1 MPDRALKPP
10 RVPPRPPARDWKK
23 TANWNP
29 YLGQE
34 VDIGTLSSE
43 GSGGSKG
50 LPAQQID
57 TETPEQSSTTRQ
69 DQKATSTIGGSE
81 SDREH
86 PRDGAI
92 RGASDS
98 IVGGSDRTMPS
109 AVNDLTSVGG
119 LGPSPV
125 AVLIEDGDDT
135 SPPAAGNPTI
145 APHSPSLAEPDM
157 IKERHDENIPSA
169 VGHSRP
175 TLDVLRLA
183 TSDHTK
189 GNDSDMASS
198 AVDDLRSKLE
208 SAFENRNPSKQ
219 VNNIPRVFYGPNKI
233 TESSMYQATY
243 TERDAATPAPSVKIP
258 AVQEQDLDSVL
269 EREGFKTLSSNIK
282 ITSEVPKLPEQAAT
296 FATDSAPTSKIEEAV
311 QSSTSNP
318 ALNGSVSRTG
328 STRSASGETDV
339 NASSDFQTAS
349 QHLPPPDPSLEMM
362 LQGSETLS
370 DEAIRH
376 EKPLST
382 SSNGLATRAGL
393 EVAGSSDQFEKGT
406 TDISGVTPLS
416 GLGLKTLED
425 TNIIDRPLQL
435 DTSVSL
441 TTTESGNPSP
451 PQRPPPLPPKSSELS
466 SPASQF
472 PLTPMSSI
480 IETDLYTASS
490 GQDSS
495 CGSSSDLPEVNT
507 AESIQ
512 YYMDDSA
519 ATSLGI
525 APPSSLREQGQF
537 QLRNLRSQLA
547 AAKARGDPRSQE
559 DAIQKSIDVI
569 RRTQLS
575 PPAEP
580 VTTTMTKQTTPS
592 PKLKNKASMIR
603 FPLLTSSTKSEALG
617 QAAADGDEPTL
628 TKLLRENVYVNCT
641 SLGSKTPMM
650 RAAMN
655 GRVQCMAILKVFGA
669 DELAAD
675 KSGATA
681 LHHAIL
687 SNQIPAVK
695 WLLETYRPSEA
706 IRHRSSIMS
715 RMDAGNWGRSHRI
728 LREISDTTGL
738 KPLHIAVEH
747 AAVEMVKTLL
757 AAGADMEAKDKQ
769 GRTPLIH
776 AIFASRHD
784 SFDTLLRSGA
794 RIDHADAME
803 MSALHWAA
811 RLGKV
816 AMIATLLERGA
827 SRLDHDN
834 AGHEPIH
841 QAASGGHILAVE
853 ALLTEGSELDRPT
866 KTGENKSGES
876 LLHIASLHNHLDLAR
891 YLLKNGVQVNHWSDR
906 APTWN
911 YDPRAKLLGSSL
923 TPLHYACCLGHF
935 EMAVLLIDHKA
946 LVNAATEDGYTPL
959 MMAAEAENT
968 DLVALLHNRGAKI
981 NASLPGTLSTALHIA
996 ARRGDIDTVRELI
1009 RAGADFKGR
1018 AGKDG
1023 YKRTPLETCGDC
1035 LDKRKRYQV
1044 LEYLSII
1051 HHNDSVKRG
1060 LPPPQ
1065 PFTYF
1070 GQLQQQATLVQ
1081 QARNSTYSQ
1090 EPAPPPPY
1098 SKAPPAWG

>member
-10 RVPPRPPARDWKK
+10 QVPPRPPPRDWKK
-23 TANWNP
+23 TSSWNP
-29 YLGQE
+29 YLGQD
-34 VDIGTLSSE
+34 VDIGTLPCES
-43 GSGGSKG
+43 SGGRED

-57 TETPEQSSTTRQ
+57 TETPEQSATIRQ
-69 DQKATSTIGGSE
+69 DQKVTSTIGGSK

-86 PRDGAI
+86 PRDGTI
-92 RGASDS
+92 TGASDATVDWS
-98 IVGGSDRTMPS
+98 SGTMPS
-109 AVNDLTSVGG
+109 AIDNLT
-119 LGPSPV
+119 
-125 AVLIEDGDDT
+125 VLNEDGDNIL
-135 SPPAAGNPTI
+135 PPPTGNPTT
-145 APHSPSLAEPDM
+145 APYSPSHAEPDM
-157 IKERHDENIPSA
+157 TKERNDENIPSA

-175 TLDVLRLA
+175 TLDVLRSA
-183 TSDHTK
+183 TSDHTQ

-208 SAFENRNPSKQ
+208 SAFENRSPSKQ
-219 VNNIPRVFYGPNKI
+219 ANNTPRVFYGPNKI
-233 TESSMYQATY
+233 TESSMYQDMY
-243 TERDAATPAPSVKIP
+243 TQLDAATPAPSVEIP
-258 AVQEQDLDSVL
+258 ASQEQDSDPVL

-282 ITSEVPKLPEQAAT
+282 LTSEVPKSPEQATT
-296 FATDSAPTSKIEEAV
+296 FATDSTPTSQIEEAV

-318 ALNGSVSRTG
+318 SLNESMSRTR
-328 STRSASGETDV
+328 STRSTSGETDGNV
-339 NASSDFQTAS
+339 SSDLETAS
-349 QHLPPPDPSLEMM
+349 QHLPPPDRSLETM
-362 LQGSETLS
+362 LQESETLS

-382 SSNGLATRAGL
+382 SSNGSATRVGL
-393 EVAGSSDQFEKGT
+393 EVPGSSDQFKKET
-406 TDISGVTPLS
+406 TGVSDVTPLS
-416 GLGLKTLED
+416 GLGLKTPED
-425 TNIIDRPLQL
+425 TNMKDRPLQL
-435 DTSVSL
+435 NTSVS
-441 TTTESGNPSP
+441 TTIESGSPSP
-451 PQRPPPLPPKSSELS
+451 PQRPPPLPPRSSELS
-466 SPASQF
+466 SPASQP

-480 IETDLYTASS
+480 IETDLHTVSS

-495 CGSSSDLPEVNT
+495 HGSSSDFPEVNT

-512 YYMDDSA
+512 YSMDNFTA
-519 ATSLGI
+519 ASSGI
-525 APPSSLREQGQF
+525 APSSSLREQGQL

-547 AAKARGDPRSQE
+547 AAKARGDPESQE

-569 RRTQLS
+569 WRTQLS

-580 VTTTMTKQTTPS
+580 VTTTITKETASS
-592 PKLKNKASMIR
+592 PKLKNKASMLR

-617 QAAADGDEPTL
+617 QAAADGDESTL

-655 GRVQCMAILKVFGA
+655 GRVQCMSILKVFGA
-669 DELAAD
+669 DEFAVD

-681 LHHAIL
+681 LHQAIL

-706 IRHRSSIMS
+706 IKHRSSIMS
-715 RMDAGNWGRSHRI
+715 RMDAANWGRSHRI
-728 LREISDTTGL
+728 LREISDTAGL

-747 AAVEMVKTLL
+747 AAVEIVKSLL
-757 AAGADMEAKDKQ
+757 AAGANMEAKNKQ

-794 RIDHADAME
+794 RIDHKDAVG

-811 RLGKV
+811 RLGQV
-816 AMIATLLERGA
+816 AIIATLLEKGA

-834 AGHEPIH
+834 TGHEPIH
-841 QAASGGHILAVE
+841 HAASGGHILAVE

-866 KTGENKSGES
+866 KSGENKSGES

-906 APTWN
+906 APTWTC
-911 YDPRAKLLGSSL
+911 DPRAKLLGSSL

-959 MMAAEAENT
+959 MMAVEAENT

-981 NASLPGTLSTALHIA
+981 NASLPGTLSTALHMA
-996 ARRGDIDTVRELI
+996 ARRGDIETVRELI
-1009 RAGADFKGR
+1009 RAGADFKVR

-1023 YKRTPLETCGDC
+1023 YKRTPLETCSEC
-1035 LDKRKRYQV
+1035 LDNEKRWDV
-1044 LEYLSII
+1044 VEYLSII
-1051 HHNDSVKRG
+1051 HHNHSVKRG

-1070 GQLQQQATLVQ
+1070 GQPQQQTPLVQ
-1081 QARNSTYSQ
+1081 HARNSTFSQ
-1090 EPAPPPPY
+1090 EPARPPPY